1 MTKFHNPETLRDEN
15 ELFKCSECHR
25 SFYTRLM
32 FQFHTEKK
40 HTLDFKPGTV
50 NQDQIEHL
58 QFNEQN
64 RNSKSENAPI
74 SEEYTNKYKTENQL
88 ETRKGKNSHRILKS
102 RNEPVHENYQKD
114 PTSLNESESSKED
127 DMKDVRTN
135 QIIVDLKEEFSL
147 LREKIKSL
155 QPPEC
160 DESLAINTNL
170 QTNKNKFLNNDVHN
184 NGVHEKLKSFQP
196 PECDESLAKS
206 QTLITDVHKK
216 LKSFHPP
223 ECDESLA
230 KSKTS
235 ITVVHEKLKQ
245 YQCQVCQKYFTNQ
258 MNFQIHKNSA
268 HHFKPLKCSKCNKEY
283 SDKDILAYHIRVYH
297 KKVKP
302 FKCQQCGVAYGQK
315 LHLKTHFDVVHNKI
329 KSYRCQEC
337 PKSYGRNNQ
346 LQDHI
351 KTIHKKIKCYKCS
364 FCPKSY
370 GYRGQFDGHINLAHY
385 ELKNNK
391 FLVTYC

>member
-1 MTKFHNPETLRDEN
+1 MTKFQNPETFRDKN
-15 ELFKCSECHR
+15 ELFKCSECYR
-25 SFYTRLM
+25 SFYTRFM
-32 FQFHTEKK
+32 FQFHTENK
-40 HTLDFKPGTV
+40 HTLDLKPGTG

-64 RNSKSENAPI
+64 RNIKSENVAI
-74 SEEYTNKYKTENQL
+74 SEEYTNKYKTANKL

-102 RNEPVHENYQKD
+102 RNEPDHENDQKH
-114 PTSLNESESSKED
+114 PISLNESQSSKEEE
-127 DMKDVRTN
+127 DMKDVHTN
-135 QIIVDLKEEFSL
+135 PIIVDLKEEFSL

-160 DESLAINTNL
+160 DEALAINTNL
-170 QTNKNKFLNNDVHN
+170 QTNKNKFLTNDAHKNN
-184 NGVHEKLKSFQP
+184 VHEKLK
-196 PECDESLAKS
+196 PECDE
-206 QTLITDVHKK
+206 
-216 LKSFHPP
+216 P
-223 ECDESLA
+223 LA
-230 KSKTS
+230 KSKTL
-235 ITVVHEKLKQ
+235 ITDLHEKLKQ
-245 YQCQVCQKYFTNQ
+245 YQCQVCQKYFTNKI
-258 MNFQIHKNSA
+258 NFQIHKNTA

-315 LHLKTHFDVVHNKI
+315 IHLKTHLDVVHNKI
-329 KSYRCQEC
+329 KSYHCQEC

-370 GYRGQFDGHINLAHY
+370 GYRAQFDGHISLAHY

-391 FLVTYC
+391 FL